1 MHLIVVNF
9 RLRVKAAKKG
19 TLLKNSI
26 SSLLVIFLLALII
39 SLRTV
44 KKSVTTGP
52 ELGWMVLTFSE
63 EMLGPY
69 IFSDLMASSTVT
81 GNFMI
86 NLDLINLLKYFWGMP
101 DFDI

>member
-1 MHLIVVNF
+1 MAVNF
-9 RLRVKAAKKG
+9 ILRVKAAKKG

-26 SSLLVIFLLALII
+26 SSLMVMFLLDLII
-39 SLRTV
+39 SLGTV
-44 KKSVTTGP
+44 KNSVTTGP

>member
-1 MHLIVVNF
+1 
-9 RLRVKAAKKG
+9 
-19 TLLKNSI
+19 
-26 SSLLVIFLLALII
+26 
-39 SLRTV
+39 
-44 KKSVTTGP
+44 
-52 ELGWMVLTFSE
+52 MVLTFSE